1 MGLLHTPG
9 GKDEPNIVFMR
20 NLNTELRLSVGVSYL
35 VEQPPHCDLL
45 RLSLL
50 TSRNSQNDLD
60 NTCEENDEQF
70 EVSDIQNTYDHKNQN
85 DQDLDDVEC
94 PETQTLLLKPR
105 DKNSNPKRDIC
116 DKESGFSSDSQL
128 LNC

>member
-1 MGLLHTPG
+1 LKDFPAQYSQ
-9 GKDEPNIVFMR
+9 GKYSEGDSNSKV
-20 NLNTELRLSVGVSYL
+20 Y
-35 VEQPPHCDLL
+35 
-45 RLSLL
+45 
-50 TSRNSQNDLD
+50 SQNDLD
-60 NTCEENDEQF
+60 NTCEENNEQF